1 MLDERPITAC
11 PECTG
16 EIDLTFATEGDT
28 ITCSVCGAECIVLAL
43 DPPEVELVSE
53 D

>member
-1 MLDERPITAC
+1 MLDERPLTVC

-16 EIDLTFATEGDT
+16 ELDLTFAVAGDV
-28 ITCSVCGAECIVLAL
+28 ITCAVCGAECIVRSL
-43 DPPEVELVSE
+43 DPPEVEIAAE